1 LKNQSIRSRIIY
13 NSYLGNNSADE
24 LKVVEVVGVYVG
36 EVVDGVGHPVSRT
49 GLEQGVVGVK
59 DLPGYNHVPFTK

>member
-1 LKNQSIRSRIIY
+1 
-13 NSYLGNNSADE
+13 
-24 LKVVEVVGVYVG
+24 VVGVYVG